1 MENIND
7 KIVSDFISKF
17 EKDIELKKKINF
29 SEEEQLS
36 VILDVYSNYL
46 KYFSDI
52 NIKASTLLKGKHP
65 HILLDLPETTVDD
78 LINITEKAFM
88 ELGIR
93 FKRHRFQGS
102 LPLFSGKNGSV
113 PGLLHGRGYFMFTF
127 SEKFNSKGSSLKI
140 ECLRENQV
148 VKVIDG
154 KIDNL
159 SIVFW
164 NGKGMSRNCF
174 DPLDEDQV
182 KQALELSD
190 EETGIVSI
198 ELISSR
204 GGKNLKVKGDFS
216 VTLNDQLILKRITSI
231 DRG

>member
-7 KIVSDFISKF
+7 RVVSDFISKF
-17 EKDIELKKKINF
+17 EKNIELQKKINL
-29 SEEEQLS
+29 SEEDQLN

-46 KYFSDI
+46 KYFSDLK
-52 NIKASTLLKGKHP
+52 IKSQSLIKGKHP
-65 HILLDLPETTVDD
+65 HVIIDFPNIDVED
-78 LINITEKAFM
+78 LISRSEKAFM
-88 ELGIR
+88 ELGVR

-102 LPLFSGKNGSV
+102 LPILSAKNSTV

-127 SEKFNSKGSSLKI
+127 SEKFRSSGSSLKI

-148 VKVIDG
+148 VKVLDG

-159 SIVFW
+159 SLVFW
-164 NGKGMSRNCF
+164 NGRGMSRTQFN
-174 DPLDEDQV
+174 PLDEDQT
-182 KQALELSD
+182 KQAMDLSD
-190 EETGIVSI
+190 EENGIVSI
-198 ELISSR
+198 ELISNR

-216 VTLNDQLILKRITSI
+216 VTLNDQLVLKRITSI

>member
-1 MENIND
+1 MENLNNKVI
-7 KIVSDFISKF
+7 SDFLKKF
-17 EKDIELKKKINF
+17 ENDIELKKKIIF
-29 SEEEQLS
+29 SEQEQLE
-36 VILDVYSNYL
+36 VIAEVYVNYV
-46 KYFSDI
+46 KYFTDENPKPI
-52 NIKASTLLKGKHP
+52 TAIKGKHP
-65 HILLDLPETTVDD
+65 HYILDFPNTKIED
-78 LINITEKAFM
+78 LILITEKSFM

-93 FKRHRFQGS
+93 FKRHRFSGS
-102 LPLFSGKNGSV
+102 LPLFSGKNSSI

-127 SEKFNSKGSSLKI
+127 SEKFKSKGSCIKM

-159 SIVFW
+159 SLVFW
-164 NGKGMSRNCF
+164 NGRSMSRTCF
-174 DPLDEDQV
+174 DLIDDEQT
-182 KQALELSD
+182 KQALNLSD
-190 EETGIVSI
+190 EENGIVSI
-198 ELISSR
+198 ELISNR